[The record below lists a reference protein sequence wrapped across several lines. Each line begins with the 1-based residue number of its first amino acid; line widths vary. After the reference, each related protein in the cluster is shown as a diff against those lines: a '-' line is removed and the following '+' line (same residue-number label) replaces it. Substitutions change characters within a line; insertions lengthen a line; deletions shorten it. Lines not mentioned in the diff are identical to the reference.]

1 MRDQA
6 MWAALSLMITGF
18 SASVLFLTHWVG
30 RLDRAVERY
39 RKASLQATEAL
50 VDAVQAARATVMVDI
65 ARLEML
71 PPSTMN
77 RDEHLEQARGLLQVL
92 NRLSPPPPDPST
104 RN

>member
-39 RKASLQATEAL
+39 RKASLQATETW
-50 VDAVQAARATVMVDI
+50 VEAVRLGVTLDI
-65 ARLEML
+65 SRLEML
-71 PPSTMN
+71 PPEVMN
-77 RDEHLEQARGLLQVL
+77 REHALAQSRELLQVL